1 MQFKSRNK
9 TQSIVVVTL
18 HPFPVCSQVIA
29 YAKKELS
36 VNVDKVPSGHE
47 TSARRNSEALQLCL
61 LHPAKVLLDKIWR
74 CTVDEDEKGI
84 SFEKPVPYCL
94 SPDAKT

>member
-1 MQFKSRNK
+1 MWTRCLRATKLQ
-9 TQSIVVVTL
+9 Q
-18 HPFPVCSQVIA
+18 
-29 YAKKELS
+29 
-36 VNVDKVPSGHE
+36 G
-47 TSARRNSEALQLCL
+47 RNSEALQLCL